1 VAFAC
6 GLDLCLLP
14 LPNANGNAASSLRR
28 VQQLEPAELSWSMDG
43 ALLAVVDR
51 SANPGPAVTLAV
63 VSTDGVVQFS
73 RAIAP
78 TDVTDAPQWTPD
90 GQTILV
96 QTYPYQGRRIIA
108 VDVASRQVLD
118 LSQEH
123 WDAYF
128 ALAPDGRQLLLN
140 NGRGDF
146 WTAALIRQN

>member
-1 VAFAC
+1 
-6 GLDLCLLP
+6 LP
-14 LPNANGNAASSLRR
+14 LPNAGVNAASSLRR
-28 VQQLEPAELSWSMDG
+28 VQQLAPAELAWSMDG

-51 SANPGPAVTLAV
+51 SANPGPAIALAV
-63 VSTDGVVQFS
+63 VSADGVVQFS

-108 VDVASRQVLD
+108 VDVGSRQALD

-128 ALAPDGRQLLLN
+128 ALSPDGRQLLLN